1 MGDPGRLTLPCECGN
16 SMKVHA
22 LVDSGASIN
31 LMPYSFYQKLN
42 IRKLKATKM
51 TIHMAN
57 RSVTQPRG
65 IVEDILVKTGK
76 FVFPIDFVVLDMKED
91 PNTNPTSWVSKE
103 DDEMSSD
110 EEEVTSKVT
119 NPVVRE
125 EKDTMELKDDEKLR
139 IQGIKRKLDGND
151 VKDKKEN
158 SKKAYIRRVQA
169 YKSRFKEQ
177 NILVVDSSDDSTS
190 DRRKASAA
198 NLRRLKEGI
207 RCNSPATER
216 RQRLPTAKLDIESR
230 EEEPLQAQSQAQS
243 HSSIQSNVRTK
254 TNIAWE
260 HVTQVVDEKGE
271 KAWICNFCQ
280 KVIGGGG
287 INRVKKHLAGVKGE
301 VAACPKVSP
310 EVWFTMQGKLKE
322 TAQKEKEKRTTSV
335 TILDDDE
342 EMEEA
347 EISTVKKGKRKSTSN
362 LHPFFT
368 KGINDPSQPTI
379 KSAMQSKAKIHDVD
393 LAIAMWFYDAC
404 IPMNACNSPFF
415 QLMVDK
421 IASIGYGYKA
431 PNYHALRVNLLT
443 DAKKSVSLIID
454 SLRSQWVDTGCT
466 IMSDGWRDVSQRH
479 LINFLVYCPKG
490 ISFLK
495 SIDASDIESNATN
508 LCNLFVEIVEMVG
521 EKNVVQMVTNNAA
534 NYKLAGTKLCERY
547 PSITWSPC
555 ATHCLNLV
563 LKDLLELDN
572 VKKKRP
578 GWKEII
584 RPGATWFGTVF
595 IALQSLYDHKEDL
608 QAMVISNE
616 FKKMLKVGNAVE
628 LKVMTPLLKLLRLCD
643 SDEKPAIGYVYE
655 GMRRARRGIKEL
667 FKKKKELYRPYTN
680 IIDSCWDRMLRKSI
694 YCAAYWLNPV
704 FQYDHANLCKK
715 NEVFQGVL
723 EMVEKTFKGD
733 DVLNITLNL
742 GRFRDAE
749 GTFGRSS
756 AVASRNL
763 TRPDE
768 WWKLFG
774 GDIPV
779 LQKLKV
785 DMRSYD
791 PVDYENIDKTKF
803 WVVEEERE
811 GELNYDDLENMLDEQ
826 EHEPASKSQGDH
838 VDHEVDSEF

>member
-1 MGDPGRLTLPCECGN
+1 MPPKKCNQPGTKIPVLQFDEDTFRAAV
-16 SMKVHA
+16 SADVAAIMAH
-22 LVDSGASIN
+22 
-31 LMPYSFYQKLN
+31 LN
-42 IRKLKATKM
+42 ANNANVSRSPIKNPDQSNGQQQSSPVCKATQEPQPNLLKRKFKNKEES
-51 TIHMAN
+51 T
-57 RSVTQPRG
+57 STQGPSEEQRA
-65 IVEDILVKTGK
+65 E
-76 FVFPIDFVVLDMKED
+76 VLDM
-91 PNTNPTSWVSKE
+91 
-103 DDEMSSD
+103 
-110 EEEVTSKVT
+110 
-119 NPVVRE
+119 
-125 EKDTMELKDDEKLR
+125 
-139 IQGIKRKLDGND
+139 
-151 VKDKKEN
+151 
-158 SKKAYIRRVQA
+158 
-169 YKSRFKEQ
+169 
-177 NILVVDSSDDSTS
+177 
-190 DRRKASAA
+190 
-198 NLRRLKEGI
+198 
-207 RCNSPATER
+207 
-216 RQRLPTAKLDIESR
+216 ESR
-230 EEEPLQAQSQAQS
+230 EEQPSQAQSQAQS
-243 HSSIQSNVRTK
+243 HSSVQSNVRTK
-254 TNIAWE
+254 TDIAWE
-260 HVTQVVDEKGE
+260 HVTQVVDEKGK

-287 INRVKKHLAGVKGE
+287 INRVKKHLAGIKGE
-301 VAACPKVSP
+301 VVACSKVSP
-310 EVWFTMQGKLKE
+310 EVRFTMQGKLKE

-342 EMEEA
+342 EMEEI
-347 EISTVKKGKRKSTSN
+347 EMSTVKKGKRKSTSN

-495 SIDASDIESNATN
+495 SVDASDIESNATN
-508 LCNLFVEIVEMVG
+508 LCNLFAEIVEMVG
-521 EKNVVQMVTNNAA
+521 EKNVVQMVTDNAA
-534 NYKLAGTKLCERY
+534 NYKLA
-547 PSITWSPC
+547 
-555 ATHCLNLV
+555 
-563 LKDLLELDN
+563 ELDN
-572 VKKKRP
+572 VKSLVNLASRVTIFVYNHKWPLNWLRKRP

-584 RPGATWFGTVF
+584 RPGATRFGTVF
-595 IALQSLYDHKEDL
+595 ISLQSLYDHKEDL

-628 LKVMTPLLKLLRLCD
+628 CKQIVLNEIFWKNCLITVKVMTPLLKLLRLCD

-680 IIDSCWDRMLRKSI
+680 IIDSCWDRMLRKK
-694 YCAAYWLNPV
+694 YL
-704 FQYDHANLCKK
+704 LC
-715 NEVFQGVL
+715 GL
-723 EMVEKTFKGD
+723 LVESW
-733 DVLNITLNL
+733 
-742 GRFRDAE
+742 RFRDAE

-779 LQKLKV
+779 LQKFAIRILSQTASSSGCERNWSVFERIHTKRRNRLEHQRLNDLVFVHYNLRLQNRLKV

-791 PVDYENIDKTKF
+791 PVDYENIDKTGF

-826 EHEPASKSQGDH
+826 EHEPASESQGDH
-838 VDHEVDSEF
+838 VDHEVDSEFQLLSDREIDAYNTPISQDP